1 MVASAY
7 SSFWKTSLFNTMNEK
22 AQIFI
27 EKIKSAKSVAIVG
40 HKNPD
45 GDALGSALALARLI
59 ELNFGIVPV
68 CTYDGN
74 IPETLSDVP
83 LRPRMRYFGNLS
95 VTAPFDVVI
104 LVDYGTMRHLE
115 FASSI
120 IQNAG
125 YVIEIDHHK
134 NDAPVATLCIDDET
148 ADATAIIIYEMM
160 RDLRWK
166 YDSDVLNLLALGIVT
181 DTGYFKFSRT
191 GRPLRIMA
199 DLIDAGVRIRGVY
212 DMLNNQPKK
221 AIVVETRAAS
231 GAEFFYR
238 DRLAVATIPNKDYRN
253 MDGRGENVL
262 DILARIKGVEYIALL
277 KQQKENQI
285 GVSLRGRTKPV
296 NHIAEALGGGGHMF
310 AAGAVVRDS
319 LENVHDK
326 VVELFR
332 GA

>member
-1 MVASAY
+1 
-7 SSFWKTSLFNTMNEK
+7 MNE
-22 AQIFI
+22 QIQILI
-27 EKIKSAKSVAIVG
+27 EKLKAAKSVAIVG

-45 GDALGSALALARLI
+45 GDALGSALALSRLI
-59 ELNFGIVPV
+59 ELNFGISPV

-74 IPETLSDVP
+74 IPETLADVP
-83 LRPRMRYFGNLS
+83 LRPRMRYFGNLN

-120 IQNAG
+120 IQSAG
-125 YVIEIDHHK
+125 FVMEIDHHK
-134 NDAPVATLCIDDET
+134 NDAPVASLCIDDET

-160 RDLRWK
+160 RDLKWE
-166 YDSDVLNLLALGIVT
+166 YDLDVLNLLALGIVT
-181 DTGYFKFSRT
+181 DTGYFKFSRS
-191 GRPLRIMA
+191 GRALRIMA
-199 DLIDAGVRIRGVY
+199 DMVEEGVRIRGVY

-221 AIVVETRAAS
+221 AILVEARVAS
-231 GAEFFYR
+231 TAEFFYR
-238 DRLAVATIPNKDYRN
+238 DRLAVATIVNKDYRN
-253 MDGRGENVL
+253 IDGRGENVL

-285 GVSLRGRTKPV
+285 GVSLRGRGKQV
-296 NHIAEALGGGGHMF
+296 NHIAEALGGGGHIY
-310 AAGAVVRDS
+310 AAGAVVRDT

-326 VVELFR
+326 VVELFK